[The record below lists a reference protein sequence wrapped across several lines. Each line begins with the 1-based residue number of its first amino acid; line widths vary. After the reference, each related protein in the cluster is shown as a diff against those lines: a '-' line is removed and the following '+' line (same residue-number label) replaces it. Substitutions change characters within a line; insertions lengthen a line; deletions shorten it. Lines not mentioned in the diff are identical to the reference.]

1 MYRERAKASKL
12 IPKRSLRINRT
23 IYPVSSKMM
32 VKIWTDC
39 AGDGIALSIR
49 VLKKALTWA
58 ADTGITLRKVKGGV
72 DGSGAGA

>member
-1 MYRERAKASKL
+1 M
-12 IPKRSLRINRT
+12 T
-23 IYPVSSKMM
+23 